1 MDFTT
6 NNLRYFLRR
15 RTAAERIIIVN
26 AAVFV
31 LVHIIA
37 IAMRLSGD
45 DGTVVCQFLELPPSA
60 WGLLLKPWTAVTYM
74 FTHYDLLHFLFNML
88 WLYCFGIIF
97 LDHYS
102 SRDFV
107 AAYLLGGLA
116 GAALYLAGCAML
128 PSVSSSGLLGASAA
142 VLSVAAATVVRSP
155 NYRIRL
161 FLLGM
166 VKIKWVAVACV
177 AFALLSSD
185 LHSLGS
191 QLAHAGGIIC
201 GIVFALNA
209 RYGKKTLRI
218 KKLYHKPSGKK
229 RGDVLPPLHAKP
241 VGKQQAAN
249 GKELETRLDELLDR
263 VRLSGYESLT
273 AAEKQELI
281 ELSKKI
287 KL

>member
-6 NNLRYFLRR
+6 NNLRYFLQR
-15 RTAAERIIIVN
+15 RTVAERIILIN
-26 AAVFV
+26 TAVFL

-37 IAMRLSGD
+37 LAIRISGG
-45 DGTVVCQFLELPPSA
+45 DGTAVCRLLELPPSV

-74 FTHYDLLHFLFNML
+74 FTHYDLLHFIFNML

-97 LDHYS
+97 LDHYRN
-102 SRDFV
+102 RDFV

-116 GAALYLAGCAML
+116 GAAFYLAGCAML
-128 PSVSSSGLLGASAA
+128 PHVSSSGLLGSSAA

-166 VKIKWVAVACV
+166 VKIKWVAAAFVV
-177 AFALLSSD
+177 FALLSSD
-185 LHSLGS
+185 LHSPGS

-201 GIVFALNA
+201 GVVFALNA
-209 RYGKKTLRI
+209 RYGKKILRI
-218 KKLYHKPSGKK
+218 RKQYHKPGGKK
-229 RGDVLPPLHAKP
+229 RGDMLPPLHTKP
-241 VGKQQAAN
+241 VGGQQTAT
-249 GKELETRLDELLDR
+249 GKELEARLDELLDR